1 MDKLYFDNNADENA
15 EIDFQQMQLYISRSF
30 AQLAN
35 EFKPMYDELFKSL
48 SSTVSHTISESFQKA
63 FEPIKNAYTFSP
75 EVVKTFQERIK
86 GYCKEFPIPQNDK
99 EVSVHLDDKQL
110 EVLEAVYIPVNDYSN
125 SEKSDKNNKIMSVQA
140 IFILISLITTII
152 TLVTTTIENNTA
164 LVNNDTARVEY
175 KTAEL
180 NNDTVHTQFELA
192 LLNDSQDDKIDT
204 LLKTANELIEK
215 YNESTSDEITSS
227 N

>member
-1 MDKLYFDNNADENA
+1 MDKLYFSNNADENA
-15 EIDFQQMQLYISRSF
+15 EIDFQQMQLNISRNF
-30 AQLAN
+30 AQLA
-35 EFKPMYDELFKSL
+35 EKLKPMYAELAKEMSKNIGHALTESL
-48 SSTVSHTISESFQKA
+48 AKPLESM
-63 FEPIKNAYTFSP
+63 KNAYTFSP

-86 GYCKEFPIPQNDK
+86 GYCKEFPIPQSDK
-99 EVSVHLDDKQL
+99 EISVHLDDKQL

-125 SEKSDKNNKIMSVQA
+125 SEKSDKNIKIMSVQA
-140 IFILISLITTII
+140 IFILLELITTII

-164 LVNNDTARVEY
+164 LVNNDTARIEY

-180 NNDTVHTQFELA
+180 NNDTAHTQYELA

-215 YNESTSDEITSS
+215 YNKSTSDEITSS

>member
-1 MDKLYFDNNADENA
+1 M
-15 EIDFQQMQLYISRSF
+15 ST
-30 AQLAN
+30 
-35 EFKPMYDELFKSL
+35 L
-48 SSTVSHTISESFQKA
+48 SS
-63 FEPIKNAYTFSP
+63 
-75 EVVKTFQERIK
+75 
-86 GYCKEFPIPQNDK
+86 
-99 EVSVHLDDKQL
+99 
-110 EVLEAVYIPVNDYSN
+110 
-125 SEKSDKNNKIMSVQA
+125 
-140 IFILISLITTII
+140 ILI

-164 LVNNDTARVEY
+164 LVNNDTARIEY

-180 NNDTVHTQFELA
+180 NNDTAHTQYELA